1 MNEKLLKEAY
11 KLRFEYFNFF
21 ENKELKWHEKYKNH
35 QLYEIV
41 IESFNYDYKQIGEK
55 MPKLLKN
62 LKEE

>member
-35 QLYEIV
+35 QLYKIV

-62 LKEE
+62 FKEE

>member
-62 LKEE
+62 FKEE

>member
-21 ENKELKWHEKYKNH
+21 ENKELNWHEKYKNH

-62 LKEE
+62 FKEE